1 MSIQNNQ
8 ENQWNQMTNNR
19 KKNFFER
26 KRWINYQGEVPN
38 QPNTS
43 ANQSEIDENETKPTI
58 VGGGPLP
65 NSGALRGINN
75 TRRRLN

>member
-1 MSIQNNQ
+1 MQNQ
-8 ENQWNQMTNNR
+8 QR

-26 KRWINYQGEVPN
+26 KRWINYDVPN

-43 ANQSEIDENETKPTI
+43 ATASEIDENDQKPTI

-65 NSGALRGINN
+65 NSGALRGINS
-75 TRRRLN
+75 TRRRL

>member
-8 ENQWNQMTNNR
+8 ENQWGQMQNQQR

-26 KRWINYQGEVPN
+26 KRWINYDVPN

-43 ANQSEIDENETKPTI
+43 ATASEIDENDQKPTI